1 MERKKFLS
9 SLALVGVG
17 STVLT
22 SCLSSGEKSEN
33 TNTHPG
39 FQAGFIFHSVY
50 FWLKDGINQEE
61 EKDFLNFFEILKKI
75 SGVESCHIGK
85 PAATNPRPVVDN
97 SFSYHIM
104 LTFANME
111 AITKYET
118 HPDHLAGIDQY
129 SKYWQKVEVK
139 DTLLGV

>member
-9 SLALVGVG
+9 SLALAGVG
-17 STVLT
+17 GTIFT
-22 SCLSSGEKSEN
+22 SCLNSEDKSQMKD
-33 TNTHPG
+33 THAG
-39 FQAGFIFHSVY
+39 FSPGFIFHSVY
-50 FWLKDGINQEE
+50 FWLKDGINKEE
-61 EKDFLNFFEILKKI
+61 EKDFLNFFEILKKVPGI
-75 SGVESCHIGK
+75 ESCHIGK

-97 SFSYHIM
+97 TFSYHIM

-129 SKYWQKVEVK
+129 SKYWKKVDVN
-139 DTLLGV
+139 DTLLGE